1 MKRFTI
7 INALIWAGVIL
18 LVSFF
23 AKDVPGY
30 KYIFGGLIFAAG
42 LQISLLNDLRQK
54 DKPSKCLPYKH

>member
-1 MKRFTI
+1 MKRFII

-30 KYIFGGLIFAAG
+30 KYIFGGLIFASG
-42 LQISLLNDLRQK
+42 MQISLLNDLQQK
-54 DKPSKCLPYKH
+54 GKPSKCLPDKH